1 MDLSE
6 IRRHYISEG
15 YSELNASA
23 RTCQD
28 VVLAKIAASP
38 HKVNVTVKGGVL
50 MCAISGSKRRAT
62 QDIGLDFVR
71 YPISDEAIRSFI
83 RTLSSVGDGIS
94 MEIVGGIEELSQQ
107 D

>member
-15 YSELNASA
+15 YSTLNASA
-23 RTCQD
+23 KTCQD

-38 HKVNVTVKGGVL
+38 LKENVTVKGGVL

-62 QDIGLDFVR
+62 QD
-71 YPISDEAIRSFI
+71 
-83 RTLSSVGDGIS
+83 LSLIH
-94 MEIVGGIEELSQQ
+94 I
-107 D
+107 